1 MPRMAL
7 ESSCKFGRIHMVV
20 FDVLPIRAD
29 FVSPCSSPL
38 PMAQRPK
45 LPKFQL
51 ISSIEGMESWP
62 ASPWSHRASL
72 VDFSQIFPTYC
83 QSGRIS
89 FRRGYVEIGASDTP
103 LASPMIGPSNPR
115 LRTLFWLSTAWP
127 AFPPALPCLALP
139 CLASLACLPACL
151 LLPALSVSPSP

>member
-1 MPRMAL
+1 MARIAL
-7 ESSCKFGRIHMVV
+7 ESSCKFGRIMTVV
-20 FDVLPIRAD
+20 FDVLPIRVD

-45 LPKFQL
+45 LPNFL
-51 ISSIEGMESWP
+51 VTFSTEGMESCP

-72 VDFSQIFPTYC
+72 VTRLSSVFVYC

-89 FRRGYVEIGASDTP
+89 FRRGYAEIGASDTP

-151 LLPALSVSPSP
+151 VC

>member
-1 MPRMAL
+1 MAL
-7 ESSCKFGRIHMVV
+7 ESSFKFGRFLTV
-20 FDVLPIRAD
+20 FFYVLPIRAD

-62 ASPWSHRASL
+62 ASPWSHRASF
-72 VDFSQIFPTYC
+72 VDFQGSHSAYC
-83 QSGRIS
+83 QSGRFA
-89 FRRGYVEIGASDTP
+89 FRRGYAEIGASDTP

-115 LRTLFWLSTAWP
+115 LRTCSGCL
-127 AFPPALPCLALP
+127 PPGLPSRAALPCLALP
-139 CLASLACLPACL
+139 CLALPCQPCLPSLPCL
-151 LLPALSVSPSP
+151 LVLHRDE